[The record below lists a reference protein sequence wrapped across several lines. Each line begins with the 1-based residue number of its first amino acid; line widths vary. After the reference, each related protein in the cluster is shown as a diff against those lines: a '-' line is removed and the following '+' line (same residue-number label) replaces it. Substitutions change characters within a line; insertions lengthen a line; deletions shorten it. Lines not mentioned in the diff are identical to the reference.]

1 MNNLFIF
8 FKMAIKIAESALKR
22 RVGRVSGNTGIF
34 FRPKISNYRQVKV
47 RFPANNSNVEKYQIH
62 FRHMIVNK

>member
-8 FKMAIKIAESALKR
+8 YKMAIKIAESALKR

-34 FRPKISNYRQVKV
+34 FCFLGLSSVWLIA
-47 RFPANNSNVEKYQIH
+47 FE
-62 FRHMIVNK
+62 

>member
-8 FKMAIKIAESALKR
+8 FKMAIKIAESVLKR

-34 FRPKISNYRQVKV
+34 VK
-47 RFPANNSNVEKYQIH
+47 A
-62 FRHMIVNK
+62 